1 MAYGAAGRT
10 FHYATRSTRLP
21 ACHPCARKIKLAPLF
36 HTPPGA
42 IQGALQSIRNVPKHF
57 TGAPVRTSNTKGI
70 QFLPMNLHKGPA
82 AHRYC
87 CRCCVDYFSSIDF
100 FLASIFWGRIK
111 SKLAYAADCCILDF
125 NAICLFANSPLM
137 CCAMRIKEK
146 SRIFLL
152 KLMHNLIAFCI
163 ACTC

>member
-1 MAYGAAGRT
+1 MFGTREHSFYFLIKVRLKRRLCTLVAPFCLYRLLCMAYGAAGRT

-57 TGAPVRTSNTKGI
+57 TGAPVRTSNTKRI
-70 QFLPMNLHKGPA
+70 QFLPMNLHMGSA

-100 FLASIFWGRIK
+100 FLASIF
-111 SKLAYAADCCILDF
+111 
-125 NAICLFANSPLM
+125 
-137 CCAMRIKEK
+137 
-146 SRIFLL
+146 
-152 KLMHNLIAFCI
+152 
-163 ACTC
+163 